1 VPTAS
6 IPKRRASEAEMDL
19 PLSVLF
25 QVTATLEQQNIS
37 YLLVGSFASSIHG
50 MYRST
55 ADIDILADIQPEQI
69 RPLSDVLQNSFYV
82 DEHAMRDAVAQG
94 RSFNAIHFDS
104 VFKVD
109 IFIAKGDEFALSQ
122 LKRRQLRRLSAEK
135 DQMVYIATA
144 EDTVLAKLRWYR
156 AGHETSATQW
166 NDVLGVL
173 GTSLSSLNVEYL
185 HIWAGK
191 LGVDDLLQKAVDA
204 VQEESDL

>member
-1 VPTAS
+1 
-6 IPKRRASEAEMDL
+6 MDL
-19 PLSVLF
+19 PLSVLS
-25 QVTATLEQQNIS
+25 QVTAILEQQNIS
-37 YLLVGSFASSIHG
+37 YVLVGSFASSIHG

-55 ADIDILADIQPEQI
+55 ADIDILANIHTEQI
-69 RPLSDVLQNSFYV
+69 RPLLDVLQRTFYV

-109 IFIAKGDEFALSQ
+109 IFIARADEFALTQ
-122 LKRRQLRRLSAEK
+122 LNRRQLRKISPEK
-135 DQMVYIATA
+135 DEALYVATA

-156 AGHETSATQW
+156 AGHETSSTQW

-173 GTSLSSLNVEYL
+173 GASGSSLDLEYL
-185 HIWAGK
+185 HTWASK
-191 LGVDDLLQKAVDA
+191 LEIEDLLQKALAD

>member
-1 VPTAS
+1 
-6 IPKRRASEAEMDL
+6 MDL
-19 PLSVLF
+19 PLSVLS

-37 YLLVGSFASSIHG
+37 YVLVGSFASSIHG

-55 ADIDILADIQPEQI
+55 ADIDILADIHTEQVH
-69 RPLSDVLQNSFYV
+69 PLFDVLQNSFYV

-109 IFIAKGDEFALSQ
+109 IFIATTNEFALTQ
-122 LKRRQLRRLSAEK
+122 LNRRQLRKISPEK
-135 DQMVYIATA
+135 DEALYVATA

-156 AGHETSATQW
+156 AGHETSTTQW

-173 GTSLSSLNVEYL
+173 GASGSSLDLEYL
-185 HIWAGK
+185 HTWASK
-191 LGVDDLLQKAVDA
+191 LEIEDLLQKALAD